1 MWTPKGACLWA
12 WRWAR
17 GKMIGGVSMHCAL
30 RPLWTLSS
38 WTPARVRFLGSLG
51 RNAPCSMHR
60 ASHRHAMCDTEM
72 IRMWQAAFQAVCP
85 MPKALLELE
94 ACQ

>member
-30 RPLWTLSS
+30 RPLWTLLS
-38 WTPARVRFLGSLG
+38 WTPARVRFLDLLG
-51 RNAPCSMHR
+51 RMLLAPLIVPV
-60 ASHRHAMCDTEM
+60 AGTLATGHRHAMCDMEIT
-72 IRMWQAAFQAVCP
+72 
-85 MPKALLELE
+85 
-94 ACQ
+94 